1 MMSLALQKTDT
12 THNLQLFR
20 ALFAYFRCV
29 LHQVSMICKIK
40 QSLHEILHL
49 QEIAK
54 TKLKRGEKSC

>member
-1 MMSLALQKTDT
+1 MMNLALQKTAT
-12 THNLQLFR
+12 TPNLQLEHFR

-29 LHQVSMICKIK
+29 LHQVSMVCKIK

-54 TKLKRGEKSC
+54 TI

>member
-1 MMSLALQKTDT
+1 MMNLALQKTDT
-12 THNLQLFR
+12 TPNLQLEQ
-20 ALFAYFRCV
+20 LFAYFRCV